1 MLNRV
6 KLDLVIDGDYIRVA
20 EKGDLVFYKVLKIS
34 NNSSAYCEGPD
45 GKKRWFDTSLDT
57 NIVGAFREA

>member
-1 MLNRV
+1 MLNRIR
-6 KLDLVIDGDYIRVA
+6 LGLVIDGDYIRVA

-34 NNSSAYCEGPD
+34 NNFSAYCEGPD